1 MAIRYDH
8 ATTTKYRILQGRQPL
23 GGKTCKGRCTSKPLE
38 DVFFPS
44 MLVCFADNSVE
55 KTENTEEKSGA
66 KVIKNPSTTQNNTNT
81 TQNNENTVIEN
92 PSKVIDFYPC
102 HFQKF

>member
-1 MAIRYDH
+1 MAIRYDLV
-8 ATTTKYRILQGRQPL
+8 TTTKYRILQGRQPF

-55 KTENTEEKSGA
+55 KTENTVEKNDA
-66 KVIKNPSTTQNNTNT
+66 KVIETASTTQNNTNT
-81 TQNNENTVIEN
+81 TQKNENTVEKTR
-92 PSKVIDFYPC
+92 PR
-102 HFQKF
+102 